1 MDCAETAKDA
11 KSILTIWKSVT
22 ARSATLC
29 LCGRLAPLSPSLN
42 NFSASKIRQL
52 GASPCS
58 YLLSH
63 GLQYVNPRLLRNNM
77 KKIGDAHERLGRSR
91 FGSIFFVVCHGLIS
105 RTHQNCKFAL
115 GKPHLLSQKSK
126 LTAGHRL
133 GLSRACCP
141 TLLDERPFM
150 AACRTSA
157 LWTRFNDSRPK
168 HC

>member
-22 ARSATLC
+22 IHSATLC
-29 LCGRLAPLSPSLN
+29 LCGRFAPLSPSLN

-52 GASPCS
+52 GPSPCS

-150 AACRTSA
+150 AACRHI
-157 LWTRFNDSRPK
+157 RIVDEV
-168 HC
+168 